1 MDLRGIPLEAVR
13 DRLLDLVPVLR
24 WLPAYD
30 RSWLK
35 FDLVA
40 GLTLA
45 AFAIPDNMAYATLAG
60 LPPQYGLYA
69 GIMAPLAYFVFA
81 SSRHASVG
89 PSSSEA
95 IMVASFLGGLAIAS
109 PEEYAGVV
117 ALTALLVGV
126 IALVAWVFRL
136 GFLVNLISGP
146 VMKGFL
152 VGTGIVVIVSQVPS
166 LLGISGAPPSFF
178 GKIIFILQ
186 HLAETNLYALA
197 LGLGSLLLF
206 FVLERRVPRLPGS
219 LVVVALSI
227 ALVWMADLADR
238 GVEIVGTI
246 PAGLPAPGLPAFTL
260 GDPSLVFPLA
270 IGLFM
275 LSFVEISSIA
285 RTYAKAHDYEVDVDR
300 ELLAL
305 GASSISVGLTQGF
318 PIGGSFSKTAVTDRS
333 GAKTQLAGAV
343 AAGVTVLVVLLLT
356 GAFYYLAEPVI
367 GSLIIVAVFHM
378 VDLSGLARIGHVNRS
393 EVYIALVTLGG
404 VLLFGILSGVLIGAG
419 LSLLEILYRF
429 TFPNMVTVGRIPG
442 TKLFGDLERHPENIR
457 IPGTF
462 IFRIEAPLIFA
473 NAESF
478 RESFTRALGR
488 EERPIRLA
496 IIDLQRSPIID
507 VTAAEMIRGLS
518 TDLGRRG
525 IELRLA
531 HASGRVRDLLRA
543 AGIEEL
549 VGRLDR
555 TTTTEAICEQCSV
568 DLPEDTL
575 PGDPGGGPGGD
586 SRER

>member
-1 MDLRGIPLEAVR
+1 MNLRGIPLETVKSR
-13 DRLLDLVPVLR
+13 VVDLAPVLR
-24 WLPAYD
+24 WLPSYD
-30 RSWLK
+30 RKWLK
-35 FDLVA
+35 FDLIA

-69 GIMAPLAYFVFA
+69 GIMAPLAYFVFS
-81 SSRHASVG
+81 SSRHASIG

-109 PEEYAGVV
+109 PEEYAGLV

-152 VGTGIVVIVSQVPS
+152 VGTGIVVIVSQIPS
-166 LLGISGAPPSFF
+166 LLGLSGAPPSFF
-178 GKIIFILQ
+178 GKILFVLY
-186 HLAETNLYALA
+186 HMAETNHLSIA

-206 FVLERRVPRLPGS
+206 FVVERRIPRLPGS
-219 LVVVALSI
+219 LVVVVLSI
-227 ALVWMADLADR
+227 VLVWITGLDEK
-238 GVEIVGTI
+238 GVAIVGTI
-246 PAGLPAPGLPAFTL
+246 PSGLPAPGLPVFTVS
-260 GDPSLVFPLA
+260 DPSLVFPLA

-285 RTYAKAHDYEVDVDR
+285 REYAKAHDYEVDVDR

-305 GASSISVGLTQGF
+305 GASSISVGITQGF
-318 PIGGSFSKTAVTDRS
+318 PIGGSFSKSAITDRS
-333 GAKTQLAGAV
+333 GAQTQLAGVV
-343 AAGVTVLVVLLLT
+343 AAGVTVLVVLFLT

-367 GSLIIVAVFHM
+367 ASLIIVAVFHM
-378 VDLSGLARIGHVNRS
+378 VDLPGLARIGHVNRT
-393 EVYIALVTLGG
+393 EVYIALITLGG

-429 TFPNMVTVGRIPG
+429 TFPNMVAVGRIPG
-442 TKLFGDLERHPENIR
+442 TRLFGDLERHPENIR

-488 EERPIRLA
+488 EEWPIHLA

-507 VTAAEMIRGLS
+507 FTATDMIRGLNAE
-518 TDLGRRG
+518 LGRKG

-531 HASGRVRDLLRA
+531 HASGRVRDILRA

-549 VGRLDR
+549 VGRLEP
-555 TTTTEAICEQCSV
+555 TTTTDALCDRCERDLSRDDPPV
-568 DLPEDTL
+568 DP
-575 PGDPGGGPGGD
+575 
-586 SRER
+586 